1 MDKGTWI
8 RTVVLALALVNQVL
22 VMFSKSPLPIDSE
35 MAEQITASIFTV
47 VTSVYAWF
55 KNNYV
60 TKKGK
65 QQRDVLRQN
74 GLTK

>member
-22 VMFSKSPLPIDSE
+22 VMFSKSPLPIDNE

-60 TKKGK
+60 TEKGK

-74 GLTK
+74 GLSK

>member
-1 MDKGTWI
+1 MDKGTWV

-22 VMFSKSPLPIDSE
+22 VMFSKSPLPIDNE

-65 QQRDVLRQN
+65 QQRDILRQN
-74 GLTK
+74 GLSK

>member
-22 VMFSKSPLPIDSE
+22 VMFSKSPLPIDNE

-47 VTSVYAWF
+47 FTSVYAWF

-60 TKKGK
+60 TEKGK

-74 GLTK
+74 GLSK